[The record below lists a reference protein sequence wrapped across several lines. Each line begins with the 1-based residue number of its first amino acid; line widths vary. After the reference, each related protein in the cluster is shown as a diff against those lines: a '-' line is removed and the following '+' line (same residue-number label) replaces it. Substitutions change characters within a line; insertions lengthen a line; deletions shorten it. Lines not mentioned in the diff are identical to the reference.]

1 MKDKE
6 SLIADSLHGSIMLS
20 KFEKD
25 IIVTTLFNRLHD
37 IYQNSTAY
45 LTFPA
50 NRTKRMEHSFGC
62 MYLCGNIFYSSLCNA
77 DRDTLRGFFGQA
89 ERELEGIIDSVCG
102 RSTGRQYEHKLGG
115 VYRDIGNR

>member
-1 MKDKE
+1 MKDEE

-77 DRDTLRGFFGQA
+77 DRDTLRRFFMQA
-89 ERELEGIIDSVCG
+89 EC
-102 RSTGRQYEHKLGG
+102 
-115 VYRDIGNR
+115 